1 VYEDLVK
8 QLRYC
13 YCAVTC
19 EGCPYGFGGC
29 EEDLMKNAAKA
40 IEEQNRRIDRAVD
53 MYNRNIEKTAM
64 YEALIGL
71 SPEPPQ
77 EENMSLFIKGMK
89 MPKNCRDC
97 IYIQRD
103 RPAGKVYCTATD
115 PWLNI
120 SLVPINSRHA
130 YCPLVEVPQPHG
142 RLIDA
147 SEEIMVQTY
156 DEEHEEWCQHK
167 MTIND
172 LLLRQGWIDAKAP
185 TVIPAEEAQ

>member
-1 VYEDLVK
+1 MYEDLVK
-8 QLRYC
+8 QLRFC

-53 MYNRNIEKTAM
+53 MYKRNIEKTSM

-97 IYIQRD
+97 IWIQRD

-115 PWLNI
+115 PWLDI
-120 SLVPINSRHA
+120 SRVLINSRHDC
-130 YCPLVEVPQPHG
+130 CPLIEVPPHG

-147 SEEIMVQTY
+147 DAVIDLVMQYCLDDDGVCSKAGADLRELLDEI
-156 DEEHEEWCQHK
+156 E
-167 MTIND
+167 N
-172 LLLRQGWIDAKAP
+172 LP
-185 TVIPAEEAQ
+185 TVIPAEEGE